1 MYQFFSSF
9 VISFSR
15 PQTIQW
21 SSKLYSALQIS
32 SVLNSFLSLPDLN
45 TCQISVLNQSISHV
59 LFRSINTFADN
70 LKITGNKG
78 YLFIFFSIRQIK
90 CKWPI
95 LISSWLPERYL
106 ECLQNVGLCLVL
118 INKVI
123 FMLFFL
129 RCRKKMISS

>member
-9 VISFSR
+9 VTSFSR
-15 PQTIQW
+15 AQTIQW

-32 SVLNSFLSLPDLN
+32 SVLNSFLCLPDLN

-70 LKITGNKG
+70 LKITGIKVI
-78 YLFIFFSIRQIK
+78 YFFFSIRQIK